1 MAPGHFLRGYMP
13 ERFFDP
19 YRLIQAKLVSIW
31 NAFFMQLPNLL
42 GAAVFLGLIWLLT
55 RLMRRWIESITRRH
69 NRDDLGELLSS
80 IATFAIML
88 LGLLISTAII
98 FPSVSPSGI
107 LSTLGFG
114 SVAIGFAFRDIL
126 QNLFAGVLIVINR
139 PFRAGDAIAMGSYE
153 GTVQRVE
160 ARATIIR
167 TADGRRIAVPNS
179 LLYTSPVTI
188 NTANSR
194 RRDEIEVVLAP
205 GQTQELTIDAIG
217 ASVAAEL
224 GKIDGVLD
232 KPAPELIG
240 QSIAADGLHAV
251 VRWWTL
257 SRGIDRQAV
266 RAAAV
271 AATARTIARITTQ
284 PVGSSPSSQA
294 SPA

>member
-1 MAPGHFLRGYMP
+1 MP

-31 NAFFMQLPNLL
+31 NSFFMQLPNLL
-42 GAAVFLGLIWLLT
+42 GAVLFMLVLWLLT
-55 RLMRRWIESITRRH
+55 RLIRRWVEGMTRR
-69 NRDDLGELLSS
+69 RQREDLGELLSS
-80 IATFAIML
+80 IATFAVML

-114 SVAIGFAFRDIL
+114 SVAVGFAFRDIL

-139 PFRAGDAIAMGSYE
+139 PFRTGDVIAMDKYE

-188 NTANSR
+188 NTANSQ

-205 GQTQELTIDAIG
+205 GQAVEAIG
-217 ASVAAEL
+217 ESVAAEL
-224 GKIDGVLD
+224 GRVEGVLD
-232 KPAPELIG
+232 KPGPEMVG
-240 QSIAADGLHAV
+240 QAIAADGLHAV
-251 VRWWTL
+251 VRWWTPT
-257 SRGIDRQAV
+257 RGVDRQAV

-271 AATARTIARITTQ
+271 AATARAIAAA
-284 PVGSSPSSQA
+284 SSSSNPEKV

>member
-1 MAPGHFLRGYMP
+1 MP

-31 NAFFMQLPNLL
+31 NSFFMQLPNLL
-42 GAAVFLGLIWLLT
+42 GAAVFLGLVWLLT
-55 RLMRRWIESITRRH
+55 RLIRRWIKSVTRRH
-69 NRDDLGELLSS
+69 SRDDLGELLSS
-80 IATFAIML
+80 IATFTIML
-88 LGLLISTAII
+88 LGLLVSTAII

-139 PFRAGDAIAMGSYE
+139 PFRAGDVIAMDKYE

-167 TADGRRIAVPNS
+167 TADGRRVAVPNS

-188 NTANSR
+188 NTANSQ
-194 RRDEIEVVLAP
+194 RRDELAVVLAP
-205 GQTQELTIDAIG
+205 DQPIEAIG
-217 ASVAAEL
+217 ESVTAEL
-224 GKIDGVLD
+224 GKVEGVLD
-232 KPAPELIG
+232 KPKPELVG

-257 SRGIDRQAV
+257 SRGVDRQAV

-271 AATARTIARITTQ
+271 AATTRAISH
-284 PVGSSPSSQA
+284 VSSTPTDSSTPPQA